1 MNTWLVI
8 VTSALKEKRE
18 TGMFSGPPWTSKC
31 LHPALAS
38 TYRELSKNVGHI
50 LYVGSRWQ
58 MMMAYFP
65 EGQ

>member
-50 LYVGSRWQ
+50 LYVG
-58 MMMAYFP
+58 
-65 EGQ
+65 